1 MVVAVTIVRVMQVTV
16 HHVVHVIAVRNLLMT
31 AVGTVNMARLMSAA
45 IVPWGALVRV
55 VSAGADPVI
64 INVTVVYIVHVTIV
78 KVIGMPIVANSGVA
92 AIRTVHMGVPFVRL
106 TSSRHDCLL
115 SHMMRSAGLCNAL
128 RALLAR

>member
-1 MVVAVTIVRVMQVTV
+1 LDLAVIVAVAVVRMMQVAI

-31 AVGTVNMARLMSAA
+31 AVGTVNMARRMSAA
-45 IVPWGALVRV
+45 IVLWGALVRV

-64 INVTVVYIVHVTIV
+64 INVTVVYIVHVAIV

-92 AIRTVHMGVPFVRL
+92 AIRTVRMGVLFVRI

-115 SHMMRSAGLCNAL
+115 SL
-128 RALLAR
+128 